1 MNDIELLREMRA
13 DAPEPGFDRLAA
25 GRERLR
31 LAAVPGRDGHR
42 RTVTIFATGMVAAVT
57 AAAAVVVVSE
67 RAPSVPPVRP
77 AIVRLLSVTQVLDK
91 AAAAAASRPAT
102 MPKRH
107 QWVYVKGVKSPPDG
121 LPAFVM
127 SSWTRFDGQES
138 ATIEH
143 GKLVFYPG
151 LPQDA
156 KLLATPQAAAGYLAS
171 LPATAHGVL
180 AAIYHKADTQ
190 PRDQWASPDR
200 DARAYSI
207 LMTLLWNALVGVPPA
222 HQAAAFRA
230 MAQIPGVTV
239 RTGLVDAAGRPAI
252 GLSFR
257 PGNGLTGYFLLDP
270 HTYAVSGLSYNG
282 SGAARITLAVVNRPG
297 QT

>member
-1 MNDIELLREMRA
+1 MNDIELLRAMRA
-13 DAPEPGFDRLAA
+13 DAPEPEFDRLAA

-31 LAAVPGRDGHR
+31 LAAAPRRDGHR
-42 RTVTIFATGMVAAVT
+42 RRVTIFATGLAAAVT
-57 AAAAVVVVSE
+57 AAAVVLVVSE
-67 RAPSVPPVRP
+67 RAPAAPASRPP
-77 AIVRLLSVTQVLDK
+77 AVRLLSATQVLDK
-91 AAAAAASRPAT
+91 AAAAAASRPAVT
-102 MPKRH
+102 VKPH
-107 QWVYVKGVKSPPDG
+107 QWVYVKGVKAPPND

-127 SSWTRFDGQES
+127 ASWTRFDGQES
-138 ATIEH
+138 ATFEH
-143 GKLVFYPG
+143 GKLVIYPG
-151 LPQDA
+151 VPQDA

-190 PRDQWASPDR
+190 PRDQWVSPNR

-207 LMTLLWNALVGVPPA
+207 LMTLLWNALAGVPPA

-230 MAQIPGVTV
+230 MAKIPGVTV
-239 RTGLVDAAGRPAI
+239 RTGLRDAAGRPAI

-257 PGNGLTGYFLLDP
+257 PGNGLTGYFLLNP
-270 HTYAVSGLSYNG
+270 SGYTVSGLSYG
-282 SGAARITLAVVNRPG
+282 GAGVARISLAVVDRPG